1 MGIRTASVSWMR
13 STLPSYGLLFL
24 IAALCV
30 LSSCNSSEPASSR
43 AQVDPQTQGRAHSA
57 CDLLTEDEIQR
68 AIGPHIAGQPNI
80 SEMTGK
86 SVVNSMWGFQSCRWT
101 ATTAQQMQGFPNGW
115 IDKIELKVFDKE
127 RLAAAQKQAEGEP
140 LKALGEGSRYDAT
153 NGRLWFNCGDGQFC
167 MLSADTANGEKR
179 EQLVSDLA
187 TRVQGR
193 LK

>member
-1 MGIRTASVSWMR
+1 MRTGKAKLMWTDSATAIFGAILLLATAS
-13 STLPSYGLLFL
+13 L
-24 IAALCV
+24 
-30 LSSCNSSEPASSR
+30 LSSCNKSGSTTASVADPPA
-43 AQVDPQTQGRAHSA
+43 QENAHSA
-57 CDLLTEDEIQR
+57 CDFLADDEIQR
-68 AIGPHIAGQPNI
+68 AIGPHSPGQPNV
-80 SEMTGK
+80 SQLTGK
-86 SVVNSMWGFQSCRWT
+86 SVMNNMWGFQSCRWT

-127 RLAAAQKQAEGEP
+127 RSAAAQKQAEGEP
-140 LKALGEGSRYDAT
+140 LKTLGEGSRYDVT

-187 TRVQGR
+187 SRVQSR